1 MKRVLAI
8 LLGGVT
14 LVLIIMGWFQS
25 GGAEAHGL
33 QSASTPEQAVR
44 LMLSQIRSH
53 DFDAALRQRQR
64 HQRERGNKIKHEP
77 SFNVLITWI
86 G

>member
-53 DFDAALRQRQR
+53 DFGLVPDVTRYFAGTAQ
-64 HQRERGNKIKHEP
+64 
-77 SFNVLITWI
+77 
-86 G
+86 